1 MIYFGKR
8 FGWFN
13 GSKTN
18 IFARIFRVPHPLTP
32 DPNVPPLRRMPCRSS
47 LGALLPLDF
56 TSDPPKDALP
66 PLCIISLPSLLRV
79 PSRTTLR
86 YAPPFSRTERYA
98 AHVLPL
104 GLTVA
109 FQFTSRALQ
118 GTFLPLHSTCRP
130 SHRGQDA
137 LSLSTC
143 DPSQNLFATVRST
156 PLQEAASCC
165 PPQNGLAALYAAVPK
180 TFCSHLLLP
189 GRPEVNMESQVD
201 SACLYIL
208 NVQLLALLMF

>member
-118 GTFLPLHSTCRP
+118 GTFLPLHSTCRASQGALLTPCCIYTPPLTQGSGCSVVVNVRPLAELISDCAFHP
-130 SHRGQDA
+130 SPRSSIMLPSPERPCRPICRRTQD
-137 LSLSTC
+137 
-143 DPSQNLFATVRST
+143 V
-156 PLQEAASCC
+156 
-165 PPQNGLAALYAAVPK
+165 
-180 TFCSHLLLP
+180 LLP
-189 GRPEVNMESQVD
+189 PPTSRAS
-201 SACLYIL
+201 
-208 NVQLLALLMF
+208 